1 MFGKIKFFGIYGII
15 LLVFMSCTSGQQQP
29 TPSKPSGQE
38 VKSAPSKEIT
48 IRNVCKE
55 TVYYTIKPVS
65 TSGAPVQ
72 KTIAI
77 GVIDRYPGDIS
88 LNIAFKRGTE
98 WIRYKLDPGMPYSFR
113 YDENSDIELYDG
125 SHGREDAV
133 DLAPYVPTP
142 AIVVD
147 KMLKMAWVN
156 KNDTVYDLG
165 CGDGRIVISAAQQFG
180 AKGVGIDLDEK
191 LIAEARQKAKLAGV
205 AGRIEFRAEDVTKSD
220 LSQATVVTIYLLTE
234 SNELLRP
241 LLEEQLR
248 SGTRV
253 VSHNYDIPGWKE
265 KEIDYIL
272 LKTADGEEHTI
283 YLYRKYP

>member
-1 MFGKIKFFGIYGII
+1 MRHKLILVI
-15 LLVFMSCTSGQQQP
+15 LLSLPIWMVFSCTSRPHQP
-29 TPSKPSGQE
+29 SQPEISEQE
-38 VKSAPSKEIT
+38 SQSAPSQEIT

-55 TVYYTIKPVS
+55 TVHYTIKPVT

-77 GVIDRYPGDIS
+77 GVIDRFPGGIG
-88 LNIAFKRGTE
+88 LNISFKRGTE

-113 YDENSDIELYDG
+113 YDENGDIELYDG

-133 DLAPYVPTP
+133 DLAPFVPTP

-147 KMLKMAWVN
+147 KMLEMALVN
-156 KNDTVYDLG
+156 KNDIVYDLG
-165 CGDGRIVISAAQQFG
+165 CGDGRIIITAAKQYG
-180 AKGVGIDLDEK
+180 AKGVGIDLDKK
-191 LIAEARQKAKLAGV
+191 LIEEARQKAKAAGV
-205 AGRIEFRAEDVTKSD
+205 AGRIEFRLEDVTKSD

-241 LLEEQLR
+241 LLEDQLR

-253 VSHNYDIPGWKE
+253 VSHNYDIPGWKG
-265 KEIDYIL
+265 KEINYVM
-272 LKTADGEEHTI
+272 LKTDDGEEHTI
-283 YLYRKYP
+283 YLYRK